1 MLRPFSFWREL
12 AVTCGGSG
20 EGGHLPVPDLRDDIH
35 CGGLGHIQFP
45 STPSLLSVFT
55 TKGVELFWHQWRT
68 LHSLMNLICSGCG
81 PALLQAAPVNALSL
95 PESNGLFSVFPS
107 LDPQHQPGRLL
118 PFSGVMPPGR
128 HTCLVIL
135 PHRCLL
141 TRLPDFSI
149 QECQAQSQG
158 IEEAAREEL
167 ARGSEGQVPVSRSRG
182 GIESPCR
189 Q

>member
-128 HTCLVIL
+128 HTSWLSY
-135 PHRCLL
+135 L
-141 TRLPDFSI
+141 TAVCSPVSLTSQYRSARLNPGGLRRQ
-149 QECQAQSQG
+149 QERSWG
-158 IEEAAREEL
+158 EAAR
-167 ARGSEGQVPVSRSRG
+167 ARSQSAGAVEV
-182 GIESPCR
+182 
-189 Q
+189 